1 MSWETQ
7 IVLNLISSGVLTQW
21 PLAYTSFLAYET
33 LLGPMIKLHPL
44 QPSSVFNDT
53 GKYNHSPCAVPF
65 LIALAPAAG
74 PWTMYM

>member
-53 GKYNHSPCAVPF
+53 GKYNLPMLGF
-65 LIALAPAAG
+65 TG
-74 PWTMYM
+74 G

>member
-53 GKYNHSPCAVPF
+53 GKYNQE
-65 LIALAPAAG
+65 LAIN
-74 PWTMYM
+74 

>member
-53 GKYNHSPCAVPF
+53 GKYNSFFARSRS
-65 LIALAPAAG
+65 AL
-74 PWTMYM
+74 WRMIVDSKTMV

>member
-53 GKYNHSPCAVPF
+53 GKYNSLKGFASF
-65 LIALAPAAG
+65 LFLFFSLL
-74 PWTMYM
+74 